1 MGVEEH
7 DKAFL
12 LGVNVFCK
20 KCFTYFG
27 DKLGLLH
34 FHIMGSPKSSDVC
47 ACLENMTSR
56 QFLLEVGSHVS
67 KKDCE
72 LLVDFPLARGYH
84 AVTCRWVITSMLRPI
99 MAACHG

>member
-27 DKLGLLH
+27 DKLGLVH
-34 FHIMGSPKSSDVC
+34 FHGMGSPKSSDVC
-47 ACLENMTSR
+47 
-56 QFLLEVGSHVS
+56 VGVW
-67 KKDCE
+67 K
-72 LLVDFPLARGYH
+72 
-84 AVTCRWVITSMLRPI
+84 T
-99 MAACHG
+99 